1 LAQTFFVYKQFFS
14 TLWLQ
19 AKDVRSFTRSYLLHQ
34 QAGFENPK
42 VCAAKL
48 NTMTVLI
55 EVPPAL
61 ESVLR
66 SLQAGSS
73 LEPSLLLEL
82 DKHMAKSYHDG
93 TAVKKGI
100 PPRVLHALSRH
111 VCKLRSSEDED
122 DHGRLLGEC
131 CTHVEAQSQYKLIKH
146 TAHQLVCTFSIRY
159 TVHVVISLLL

>member
-1 LAQTFFVYKQFFS
+1 
-14 TLWLQ
+14 
-19 AKDVRSFTRSYLLHQ
+19 
-34 QAGFENPK
+34 
-42 VCAAKL
+42 
-48 NTMTVLI
+48 MTVLV

-100 PPRVLHALSRH
+100 PPRVLSALSSH
-111 VCKLRSSEDED
+111 VCKLQSSSENED
-122 DHGRLLGEC
+122 DNGRLLGKHC
-131 CTHVEAQSQYKLIKH
+131 AQSEAQL
-146 TAHQLVCTFSIRY
+146 
-159 TVHVVISLLL
+159 

>member
-1 LAQTFFVYKQFFS
+1 
-14 TLWLQ
+14 
-19 AKDVRSFTRSYLLHQ
+19 
-34 QAGFENPK
+34 
-42 VCAAKL
+42 
-48 NTMTVLI
+48 MTVLI

-93 TAVKKGI
+93 TGVKKGI
-100 PPRVLHALSRH
+100 PPRVLHALGSH
-111 VCKLRSSEDED
+111 VCKLQSSEDAD

-131 CTHVEAQSQYKLIKH
+131 CTQDEAQPQLKYTTH
-146 TAHQLVCTFSIRY
+146 TA
-159 TVHVVISLLL
+159 